1 MIGAYAVPVT
11 VAGLIL
17 LMLLRVPIA
26 FAILV
31 SAAGG
36 LAMVAGPSA
45 LMGVLV
51 TAPLSSVS
59 NYEFITVP
67 LFLLMAEF
75 VIMSGVAEGIFVAA
89 AAWVGRMRGGLAIAT
104 ALAGAGFAA
113 ICHSSTAA
121 AATLSATSIPAM
133 IRANYEPKL
142 AYGVVAISG
151 TLGMLIP
158 PSVALVLYGLI
169 ADVNIGRLFI
179 GAVIPSVVVA
189 LTIILTI
196 MLLVR
201 INPLAAPPVKE
212 HTWGEKWQ
220 SLKVAAPMTFLF
232 LAVVGFIYTGVCTPT
247 EASALGAF
255 GALLI
260 AMAMRRLTWASAMQA
275 AYKAATTTCM
285 ILMIVMCAHVLA
297 YFLVMTHVTE
307 SLLGWVQAS
316 GIPPW
321 GILIVLYALYIV
333 LGCFLD
339 LAAMLVLTIPVVLP
353 LVKALG
359 YDPIWFGIIVVVLG
373 EIGMVTPP
381 VGLNVFVVARV
392 TGRPA
397 PEIFRGVWPHV
408 VAHLVAV
415 AILTL
420 WPQLVLWL
428 PGTMK

>member
-1 MIGAYAVPVT
+1 MGSYAVPLAVG
-11 VAGLIL
+11 ALGL
-17 LMLLRVPIA
+17 LMLLRIPIA

-31 SAAGG
+31 VAAAGI
-36 LAMVAGPSA
+36 AAVAGPSA
-45 LMGVLV
+45 LMGVLE

-59 NYEFITVP
+59 NYEFVTVP

-75 VIMSGVAEGIFVAA
+75 VIMSGVAEGIFTAA
-89 AAWVGRMRGGLAIAT
+89 AAWVGRARGGLAIAT

-121 AATLSATSIPAM
+121 AATLSSTSIPAM
-133 IRANYEPKL
+133 IRAHYEPRL

-169 ADVNIGRLFI
+169 ADVNIGKLFI
-179 GAVIPSVVVA
+179 GAVIPSVLVA
-189 LTIILTI
+189 ATIILTI
-196 MLLVR
+196 MVLVR
-201 INPLAAPPVKE
+201 INPNAAPPVKE
-212 HTWGEKWQ
+212 HSWGEKWQ
-220 SLKVAAPMTFLF
+220 SLKVAAPMTGLF

-255 GALLI
+255 GALII
-260 AMAMRRLTWASAMQA
+260 AAVMRRVSRATVMKA
-275 AYKAATTTCM
+275 AYRAASTTCM

-297 YFLVMTHVTE
+297 YFLVMTQVTE
-307 SLLGWVQAS
+307 SLLRWIKGAGVP
-316 GIPPW
+316 GW
-321 GILIVLYALYIV
+321 GILIILYALYLV

-353 LVKALG
+353 LVKSMG
-359 YDPIWFGIIVVVLG
+359 YDPVWFGIVVVVLG
-373 EIGMVTPP
+373 EVGMLTPP
-381 VGLNVFVVARV
+381 VGLNVFVIARV
-392 TGRPA
+392 TGKPA
-397 PEIFRGVWPHV
+397 QEIFAGVWPHV
-408 VAHLVAV
+408 FAHMIALAV
-415 AILTL
+415 LTI

>member
-1 MIGAYAVPVT
+1 MGSYIVPLTVT
-11 VAGLIL
+11 AMGLM
-17 LMLLRVPIA
+17 MLLRVPIA

-31 SAAGG
+31 AAAGG
-36 LAMVAGPSA
+36 IAAVAGPTA
-45 LMGVLV
+45 LMGVLE

-75 VIMSGVAEGIFVAA
+75 VIMSGVAEGIFTAA

-104 ALAGAGFAA
+104 ALAGAAFAA

-121 AATLSATSIPAM
+121 AATLSSTSIPAM
-133 IRANYEPKL
+133 IRANYEPRL

-169 ADVNIGRLFI
+169 ADVNIGKLFI
-179 GAVIPSVVVA
+179 AAVIPSVVVA
-189 LTIILTI
+189 TTIILTI

-201 INPLAAPPVKE
+201 LNPLAAPPVKE
-212 HTWGEKWQ
+212 HSWGEKWR

-232 LAVVGFIYTGVCTPT
+232 LAVVGFIYTGICTPT
-247 EASALGAF
+247 EASAIGAF
-255 GALLI
+255 GALII
-260 AMAMRRLTWASAMQA
+260 AAVMRRVSRATVMKA
-275 AYKAATTTCM
+275 AYRAATTTCM

-297 YFLVMTHVTE
+297 YFLVMTQVTE
-307 SLLGWVQAS
+307 TLLGGIRNA
-316 GIPPW
+316 GIPSW
-321 GILIVLYALYIV
+321 GILIVLYAMYLV

-353 LVKALG
+353 LVKAIG
-359 YDPIWFGIIVVVLG
+359 YDPVWFGIIVVVLG
-373 EIGMVTPP
+373 EIGMLSPP
-381 VGLNVFVVARV
+381 VGLNVFVIARV
-392 TGRPA
+392 TGKP
-397 PEIFRGVWPHV
+397 PKEIFAGVWPHV
-408 VAHLVAV
+408 FAHLVAV
-415 AILTL
+415 AVLTM

>member
-1 MIGAYAVPVT
+1 MSAYSVPVT
-11 VAGLIL
+11 LGALLL

-26 FAILV
+26 FSILV
-31 SAAGG
+31 ASAAG
-36 LAMVAGPSA
+36 LAMVAGPAA
-45 LMGVLV
+45 LMGVLE

-75 VIMSGVAEGIFVAA
+75 VIMSGVADGIFAAA

-121 AATLSATSIPAM
+121 AATLSSTSIPAM
-133 IRANYEPKL
+133 LKANYEPRL

-169 ADVNIGRLFI
+169 ADVNIGKLFI
-179 GAVIPSVVVA
+179 GAIIPSFVVA
-189 LTIILTI
+189 VTIILTVVV
-196 MLLVR
+196 LVW
-201 INPLAAPPVKE
+201 INPACAPPAKV
-212 HTWGEKWQ
+212 HSWDEKWQ
-220 SLKVAAPMTFLF
+220 SLKVAMPMTLLF
-232 LAVVGFIYTGVCTPT
+232 LSVVGFIYTGVCTPT

-260 AMAMRRLTWASAMQA
+260 ALALRRMTWDGAMQA
-275 AYKAATTTCM
+275 AYRAARTTCM
-285 ILMIVMCAHVLA
+285 ILLIVMTAHVLA
-297 YFLVMTHVTE
+297 YFLVMTHLTE
-307 SLLGWVQAS
+307 SLLAWVKGA

-321 GILIVLYALYIV
+321 GVLLVLYALYLV

-359 YDPIWFGIIVVVLG
+359 FDPVWFGIVVVVLG
-373 EIGMVTPP
+373 EIGMLTPP
-381 VGLNVFVVARV
+381 VGLNVFVVSRV
-392 TGRPA
+392 TGVPA
-397 PEIFRGVWPHV
+397 REVFRGVWPHV
-408 VAHLVAV
+408 IAHLFAV
-415 AILTL
+415 AALTL